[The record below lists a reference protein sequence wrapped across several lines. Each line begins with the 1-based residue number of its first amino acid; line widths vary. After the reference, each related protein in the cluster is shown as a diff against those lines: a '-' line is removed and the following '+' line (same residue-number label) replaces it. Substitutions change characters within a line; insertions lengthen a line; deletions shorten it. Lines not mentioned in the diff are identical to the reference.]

1 MTGEPGRPEKQQEVT
16 GKTQPNVEKRTS
28 ADAEAALRQF
38 EQDRVRQEQHKKDA
52 IAETPLPEAKTDEDQ
67 STVGRVPRA
76 KWFKLR
82 QPIGTLLSI
91 VLGVVSIALIF
102 CLWWYLTRG
111 EFSEERIVNATT
123 LPSPSETFG
132 EFKEFSFCWNSAS

>member
-102 CLWWYLTRG
+102 CLWWYLTCLLYT
-111 EFSEERIVNATT
+111 S
-123 LPSPSETFG
+123 PSPRDATLSRMP
-132 EFKEFSFCWNSAS
+132 SSA